1 MQNRLELTLDIVD
14 VNYQLG
20 EYENN
25 LVLLDEIKS
34 IAKAL
39 DDKASLARILFLL
52 GRNNSFLG
60 HNNTALDYYKEALPV
75 AEEISGINLQALIY
89 ASIGRVHI
97 YEAVYDKAIE
107 YIKKSLEL
115 FSKEES
121 MEKLYA
127 LGMLGQ
133 SYSYLGYKTEALATV
148 DELTAYKYT
157 DNNMMKVWSSFY
169 IAAILSFIGDPDK
182 AILECKNAYEL
193 SKEAKIL
200 VLELNCLL
208 LFGRAHFYRSSFS
221 EAIKYLIRYINVSKQ
236 HHIVFMIFLGYYF
249 IIECFILIGDI
260 NSARK
265 YLKEVLEE
273 KYTKELNS
281 DYINQWSTRLEAL
294 FEVFSHSPDLKK
306 ANCLA
311 DKAIDISKSLGN
323 KYKYHTC
330 YNYMVKYLVLL
341 EADKEAE
348 GMEYYEKALSYF
360 TDNDLQNIVKL
371 SKKMRSKI
379 LSKKGIIEENDEIDT
394 SVFSTSSFL
403 TSSSSSEMSY
413 QRQLKYLLRLSEQLS
428 SFHEMDILLQKIMD
442 FSIEASGAER
452 GALFLYEDGEGG
464 ACVSLKIMTGIENN
478 AGKDFE
484 YSKKMLDKTFETKK
498 GQLVIDAGIE
508 LSADDNY
515 GDTNLKSIMTVPLMT
530 KGKLLGAIYLDN
542 KQVKGLFNEQNFELL
557 KAFAVEAAISI
568 ENAKLYKQVEENARI
583 EQEMAIAKDIQISIL
598 PDINDI
604 KGYKIAGYMR
614 TADEVGGDYYDFYL
628 NESPYLGV
636 FGDVSGHGLKS
647 GLIMMMAEVSFNT
660 IARIESMKNSALK
673 NIYQTINNT
682 LYENIQ
688 SRLSKKSFIGSQYS
702 NMYMTFR
709 LYRFNEEG
717 DFEMFGNDHAEPFIC
732 RKKTGEIIPIP
743 STGFIIGIVGDALGG
758 DDASF
763 KFKLDEGDLLC
774 LYSDGISEAKKAGS
788 ENTNGSLDLFSD
800 ERLHN
805 LVSMNRN
812 KSPQEII
819 SQVTHEVE
827 NWMSIQHDDISIVVI
842 KKE

>member
-1 MQNRLELTLDIVD
+1 
-14 VNYQLG
+14 
-20 EYENN
+20 
-25 LVLLDEIKS
+25 
-34 IAKAL
+34 
-39 DDKASLARILFLL
+39 
-52 GRNNSFLG
+52 
-60 HNNTALDYYKEALPV
+60 
-75 AEEISGINLQALIY
+75 
-89 ASIGRVHI
+89 
-97 YEAVYDKAIE
+97 
-107 YIKKSLEL
+107 
-115 FSKEES
+115 
-121 MEKLYA
+121 
-127 LGMLGQ
+127 
-133 SYSYLGYKTEALATV
+133 
-148 DELTAYKYT
+148 
-157 DNNMMKVWSSFY
+157 
-169 IAAILSFIGDPDK
+169 
-182 AILECKNAYEL
+182 
-193 SKEAKIL
+193 
-200 VLELNCLL
+200 
-208 LFGRAHFYRSSFS
+208 
-221 EAIKYLIRYINVSKQ
+221 
-236 HHIVFMIFLGYYF
+236 
-249 IIECFILIGDI
+249 
-260 NSARK
+260 
-265 YLKEVLEE
+265 
-273 KYTKELNS
+273 
-281 DYINQWSTRLEAL
+281 
-294 FEVFSHSPDLKK
+294 
-306 ANCLA
+306 
-311 DKAIDISKSLGN
+311 
-323 KYKYHTC
+323 
-330 YNYMVKYLVLL
+330 
-341 EADKEAE
+341 
-348 GMEYYEKALSYF
+348 
-360 TDNDLQNIVKL
+360 
-371 SKKMRSKI
+371 
-379 LSKKGIIEENDEIDT
+379 
-394 SVFSTSSFL
+394 
-403 TSSSSSEMSY
+403 
-413 QRQLKYLLRLSEQLS
+413 
-428 SFHEMDILLQKIMD
+428 
-442 FSIEASGAER
+442 
-452 GALFLYEDGEGG
+452 
-464 ACVSLKIMTGIENN
+464 
-478 AGKDFE
+478 
-484 YSKKMLDKTFETKK
+484 MLDKTFETKK